1 MAIINGCYHRAFR
14 SGWFR
19 GFPVEDKDKKLVAE
33 ITAGLLGQVSSNLWK
48 WDILA
53 EYMGALERKG

>member
-1 MAIINGCYHRAFR
+1 M
-14 SGWFR
+14 
-19 GFPVEDKDKKLVAE
+19 EDKDKKLVAE